1 MFVFDDITLILS
13 GAVLLIAFAA
23 PFMNVILARVKQDDD
38 EDAAEGAPEKNAPGI
53 SVVVTVGDE
62 SEELRDN
69 LPAWLG
75 QEYGGEFQVIVVV
88 SGNDDAVENVL
99 KTYAGDSR
107 LYTTFIPASSRYM
120 SRRKLALTLGVKAA
134 KYDWILFTDVDCR
147 PDGNGWLGKMAE
159 KCADGTDIVLGYS
172 NFADDDNSV
181 RLFDQAY
188 TACRQLRDAQN
199 GRAWGYCGN
208 NMLFRKRMFLDGK
221 GFDGNLKYIRGEYD
235 FLVNKF
241 ADSANVAVQT
251 GEEARVTQSEMTKKC
266 WKNKCLFY
274 MSTRKHLAS
283 AIVPRL
289 KFNATM
295 WAMAVS
301 YLACIAAV
309 AFSVVCQ
316 MWILTIAAGVALVL
330 TSVLRAM
337 LLKRSLGMFLPE
349 MSAVAML
356 WHELTLPLRNFVR
369 LLRYRFTDKYDFI
382 CHKI

>member
-1 MFVFDDITLILS
+1 MFVFDDITIILS

-23 PFMNVILARVKQDDD
+23 PFINVILSRVKQDEA
-38 EDAAEGAPEKNAPGI
+38 EDSAEETPANGKPGI
-53 SVVVTVGDE
+53 SVVITVGDE

-88 SGNDDAVENVL
+88 SGNDETVENVL
-99 KTYAGDSR
+99 KTYASDAR
-107 LYTTFIPASSRYM
+107 LYTTFIPTSSRYM

-181 RLFDQAY
+181 RRFDQAY
-188 TACRQLRDAQN
+188 CLCRQLSDAQN
-199 GRAWGYCGN
+199 GRTWGYFGN
-208 NMLFRKRMFLDGK
+208 NMMFRKRMFLDGK

-241 ADSANVAVQT
+241 ADPANVAVQT
-251 GEEARVTQSEMTKKC
+251 DGTAWITQQEMTKKG

-274 MSTRKHLAS
+274 MSTRKRLS
-283 AIVPRL
+283 STTLPRL

-301 YLACIAAV
+301 YLLCVAAV

-316 MWILTIAAGVALVL
+316 MWILTVAAGVALVL

-337 LLKRSLGMFLPE
+337 MLKRSLGVFLPD
-349 MSAVAML
+349 MSAAAML
-356 WHELTLPLRNFVR
+356 WHEITLPLRNLVR